1 MDVTLF
7 KTVGQIAGIGGIALV
22 VLLLLYREIIRKQI
36 FPQLTKDQGYR
47 LIRLIAVLVF
57 LISLAGLGSGVWV
70 EQRPVPP
77 TPATT
82 SSSVTAD
89 GGVAA
94 GKNVDA
100 GKIDIHH
107 TDTPT
112 SSSSTL
118 PDSGVTA
125 KGGVAAGGDVKA
137 EEINIDDR

>member
-22 VLLLLYREIIRKQI
+22 VLLLLYREVIRKQI

-47 LIRLIAVLVF
+47 LTRLIAVLVF

-77 TPATT
+77 APATT

-100 GKIDIHH
+100 RKIDIYY

-112 SSSSTL
+112 SSSNTP
-118 PDSGVTA
+118 PDGGVTA
-125 KGGVAAGGDVKA
+125 KGGVAAGGNIKA
-137 EEINIDDR
+137 EEIRINDR